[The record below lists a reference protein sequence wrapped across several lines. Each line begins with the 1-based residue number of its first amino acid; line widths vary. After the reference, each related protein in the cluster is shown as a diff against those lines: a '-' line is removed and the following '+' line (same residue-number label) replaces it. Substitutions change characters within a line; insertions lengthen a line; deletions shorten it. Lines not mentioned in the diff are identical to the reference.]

1 MGQGRE
7 RRSEFYSEQNTLSDA
22 QRDAILSE
30 VGGMR
35 EMLRKLQDDPDLEGR
50 VLGGPNL
57 PQRALRNP
65 VSRSRG

>member
-57 PQRALRNP
+57 PQRAL
-65 VSRSRG
+65 